1 MRRTHGMS
9 SLRNT
14 TVTPNRRN
22 DCLCVSAC
30 FLHEFHRAK
39 NASEN
44 TAQAPMHRLRTLGE
58 VTLLDELGRPVE
70 AVQSQP
76 KRFALLI
83 YLATHVGRACHS
95 REAVLSVLW
104 PEADDGHGRNALR
117 QSLHFLRRHLGD
129 DAIVSRG
136 DGGISVNVLSLS
148 SDVRDFE
155 ACVDGGEDARALEH
169 YGGPFLLDFPWPGE
183 PEFEGWMEDQRRWLQ
198 EIAARC
204 AWNAA
209 VTAEDGGDLVA
220 SAGWWRRASVISP
233 YDEAV
238 AQRLVGALV
247 ALGNRGRAVEAFRR
261 FQQALER
268 DLSLQPSGQTLEI
281 VRRTLEDTESPTTQE
296 DDNRLMRWAVRDEST
311 PVRFDPSLPAH

>member
-1 MRRTHGMS
+1 
-9 SLRNT
+9 
-14 TVTPNRRN
+14 
-22 DCLCVSAC
+22 
-30 FLHEFHRAK
+30 
-39 NASEN
+39 
-44 TAQAPMHRLRTLGE
+44 MHRLRTLGE

-104 PEADDGHGRNALR
+104 PEADDSHGRNALR

-129 DAIVSRG
+129 DWIISRG
-136 DGGISVNVLSLS
+136 DGGLSVNVLALS

-169 YGGPFLLDFPWPGE
+169 YGGPFLMDFPWPGE

-247 ALGNRGRAVEAFRR
+247 ALGNRGRAVQAFRR

-281 VRRTLEDTESPTTQE
+281 VRRALEDTESPTTQE
-296 DDNRLMRWAVRDEST
+296 DDNRLMRWAVRDEPT
-311 PVRFDPSLPAH
+311 PVRFDPSLSSH